1 MSWKLGY
8 NGIWNVREITMAWKP
23 KPMKAHCP
31 QCKAMDIFVSSRDII
46 AFFLDVGNVGEDDIC
61 RKTRWTVG

>member
-1 MSWKLGY
+1 
-8 NGIWNVREITMAWKP
+8 MAWKP

-61 RKTRWTVG
+61 IKTRWTVG